1 MAMYDVW
8 DDQNYQRWVN
18 QDETSLEAFDAEK
31 AKAESFKGLR
41 ATFDDNV
48 RHALN
53 HIQYASGRGVFN
65 TKIRV
70 KTNPEQ
76 VAEFLR
82 KRGFTVTLGYDLERR
97 TLWQRLFNKGKQD
110 MLFVSW

>member
-1 MAMYDVW
+1 MAMYDIW
-8 DDQNYQRWVN
+8 D
-18 QDETSLEAFDAEK
+18 SIAEK
-31 AKAESFKGLR
+31 AITEQDKVNLETLDADKAKTESFKGLR
-41 ATFDDNV
+41 AVFDENV
-48 RHALN
+48 TQAL
-53 HIQYASGRGVFN
+53 HRIQYAYEQGMFG

-70 KTNPEQ
+70 ETNPEQ

-82 KRGFTVTLGYDLERR
+82 KRGFKVQLGYDLERR